1 MTTELRSYHETIK
14 AALQHTTIMT
24 TWLRMREKPGIKASY
39 SSFYRYVRKHL
50 PELIEQHTITVRR
63 EDPPPGEESQLDYG
77 YLGLWTD
84 PLKRQESPCLGFC
97 QHIILQPA
105 HLCPGSIP
113 YGSSNLDRK
122 SCGQF

>member
-14 AALQHTTIMT
+14 EGLQHTTVMT

-39 SSFYRYVRKHL
+39 SSFYRYVKKHL
-50 PELIEQHTITVRR
+50 PELSEQHVITVRR

-84 PLKRQESPCLGFC
+84 PVSAKNRRVGYLPTFYLIAGIFY
-97 QHIILQPA
+97 
-105 HLCPGSIP
+105 PGGVP
-113 YGSSNLDRK
+113 YGPGMLDRK
-122 SCGQF
+122 SYR